1 MVTMRGV
8 GRLTRGPVPARPA
21 SIRSRVLRRIGNDES
36 FLLVT
41 HVARR
46 ILPTAAAPP
55 VPPDPT
61 KGPHRMKATPLR
73 AAALAVALLG
83 ALVAGT
89 PAQAAP
95 DETTTNST
103 TDCVTNPATPK
114 RQFRAMWIASVTNI
128 DWPSKDSWTAP
139 DQVAKQKAEYLGW
152 LDLAQKLNHNAVVVQ
167 VRPTADAFWPSP
179 YEPWS
184 EYLTGVRGKDPG
196 WDPLAFLVAESHKR
210 NLEFHAWFNPYR
222 VSMPAPGGA
231 GADLS
236 KLAPDSP
243 ARAHPDWVFAYP
255 PAGVAGS
262 RLYYNPGIP
271 AVREFVQTAMMDAV
285 NRYDVDG
292 VHFDDYFYP
301 YPSGTW
307 QVPDDA
313 TFAQYNRGFTD
324 KADWRRDNINL
335 LMQEMNT
342 KIKAA
347 KPWVKFGASPFGI
360 WRNASADPNGS
371 DTTGSQSYD
380 IISADTR
387 KWIKE
392 EWIDYVVPQLYWYI
406 GQYPAAD
413 YARLVPW
420 WAEQVRGT
428 KVQLYIGQADYKSGE
443 PAYGSF
449 WMNPRELSDHLTLNR
464 SYPEVLGNVHFSAVQ
479 VRANR
484 LGATDIYAAEHYS
497 RPALVPTMTH
507 LPHKPLLFPVVT
519 RAQREA
525 DGVRLSWRQ
534 PADGKGPLG
543 TATSYAIYRF
553 DGLGLAGRCDFADAS
568 HLVGTVR
575 ATDGD
580 VQSWVDT
587 TAVAGKRYT
596 YHVTALDRL
605 ANESP
610 ASPPRFV
617 R

>member
-1 MVTMRGV
+1 
-8 GRLTRGPVPARPA
+8 
-21 SIRSRVLRRIGNDES
+21 
-36 FLLVT
+36 
-41 HVARR
+41 
-46 ILPTAAAPP
+46 
-55 VPPDPT
+55 
-61 KGPHRMKATPLR
+61 MKATRLR
-73 AAALAVALLG
+73 AAGLAVALLG
-83 ALVAGT
+83 TLVA
-89 PAQAAP
+89 AAP
-95 DETTTNST
+95 ASAAERDTATDSTTT
-103 TDCVTNPATPK
+103 CVTDPAVPK

-179 YEPWS
+179 VEPWS
-184 EYLTGVRGKDPG
+184 EYLTGVRGQDPG
-196 WDPLAFLVAESHKR
+196 WDPLAFLVEESHKR
-210 NLEFHAWFNPYR
+210 NLEFHAWMNPYR

-231 GADLS
+231 GADIS
-236 KLAPDSP
+236 KLAPNHP
-243 ARAHPDWVFAYP
+243 VRQHPDWVFAYP

-271 AVREFVQTAMMDAV
+271 EVREFVQTAMMDAV
-285 NRYDVDG
+285 KRYDIDG

-301 YPSGTW
+301 YPSGTY
-307 QVPDDA
+307 QYPDDA
-313 TFAQYNRGFTD
+313 TFAAYNRGFTD
-324 KADWRRDNINL
+324 RADWRRDNINL
-335 LMQEMNT
+335 LIQEMGA

-347 KPWVKFGASPFGI
+347 KPWVKFGVSPFGI
-360 WRNASADPNGS
+360 WRNKSADPNGS

-387 KWIKE
+387 KWVKE
-392 EWIDYVVPQLYWYI
+392 EWIDYIVPQLYWYI

-420 WAEQVRGT
+420 WAETVRGT
-428 KVQLYIGQADYKSGE
+428 NVQLYIGQADYKSGD

-449 WMNPRELSDHLTLNR
+449 WMNPQELSNHLTLNR

-497 RPALVPTMTH
+497 RPALVPTMSQ
-507 LPHKPLLFPVVT
+507 LPSRPLLFPVVT
-519 RAQREA
+519 GAQRQD
-525 DGVRLSWRQ
+525 DGIRLNWRQ
-534 PADGKGPLG
+534 PANGKGPFG

-553 DGLGLAGRCDFADAS
+553 DGVVAADACDFADAS
-568 HLVGTVR
+568 HLVASVRGTDD
-575 ATDGD
+575 A

-587 TAVAGKRYT
+587 TASADTRYT
-596 YHVTALDRL
+596 YYVRALDRSW
-605 ANESP
+605 NEGPVGP
-610 ASPPRFV
+610 ARVV

>member
-1 MVTMRGV
+1 
-8 GRLTRGPVPARPA
+8 
-21 SIRSRVLRRIGNDES
+21 
-36 FLLVT
+36 
-41 HVARR
+41 
-46 ILPTAAAPP
+46 
-55 VPPDPT
+55 
-61 KGPHRMKATPLR
+61 MKATRLS
-73 AAALAVALLG
+73 AAGLAVALLG
-83 ALVAGT
+83 ALAAST
-89 PAQAAP
+89 PARAA
-95 DETTTNST
+95 DTDTTTESST
-103 TDCVTNPATPK
+103 TCATDPATTK

-128 DWPSKDSWTAP
+128 DWPSKASQTAP

-152 LDLAQKLNHNAVVVQ
+152 LDLAQRLNHNAVVVQ

-196 WDPLAFLVAESHKR
+196 WDPLAFLVEESHKR
-210 NLEFHAWFNPYR
+210 NLEFHAWLNPYR
-222 VSMPAPGGA
+222 VSMPAPGA

-236 KLAPDSP
+236 KLAPNHP
-243 ARAHPDWVFAYP
+243 ARQHPDWVFAYP

-262 RLYYNPGIP
+262 RLYYNPGVP
-271 AVREFVQTAMMDAV
+271 EVREFVETAMMDAV
-285 NRYDVDG
+285 NRYDIDG

-301 YPSGTW
+301 YPSGTY
-307 QVPDDA
+307 QYPDDA

-324 KADWRRDNINL
+324 RADWRRDNINL
-335 LMQEMNT
+335 LVQEMNA
-342 KIKAA
+342 KIKAV
-347 KPWVKFGASPFGI
+347 KPWVKFGVSPFGI
-360 WRNASADPNGS
+360 WRNKSADPTGS

-428 KVQLYIGQADYKSGE
+428 NVQLYIGQADYKSGDS
-443 PAYGSF
+443 AYGSF

-479 VRANR
+479 VRGNR

-497 RPALVPTMTH
+497 RPALVPTMSH
-507 LPHKPLLFPVVT
+507 LPAQRLLAPVVT
-519 RAQREA
+519 GAERR
-525 DGVRLSWRQ
+525 DGGVRLTWRQ
-534 PADGKGPLG
+534 PANGKGPFG
-543 TATSYAIYRF
+543 TATAYAIYRF
-553 DGLGLAGRCDFADAS
+553 DGNGHVDSCGFADAA

-575 ATDGD
+575 GADGD
-580 VQSWVDT
+580 IQSWVDT
-587 TAVAGKRYT
+587 DATDGTAYT
-596 YHVTALDRL
+596 YHVTALDRVW
-605 ANESP
+605 NESP
-610 ASPPRFV
+610 ASPARFV

>member
-1 MVTMRGV
+1 
-8 GRLTRGPVPARPA
+8 
-21 SIRSRVLRRIGNDES
+21 
-36 FLLVT
+36 
-41 HVARR
+41 
-46 ILPTAAAPP
+46 
-55 VPPDPT
+55 
-61 KGPHRMKATPLR
+61 MKATRLR
-73 AAALAVALLG
+73 AAGLAVALLG
-83 ALVAGT
+83 ALLAGT
-89 PAQAAP
+89 PAHAAES
-95 DETTTNST
+95 DTASDTTTT
-103 TDCVTNPATPK
+103 CVTDPATPK

-128 DWPSKDSWTAP
+128 DWPSKASWTDP

-152 LDLAQKLNHNAVVVQ
+152 LDLAQRLNHNAVVVQ
-167 VRPTADAFWPSP
+167 VRPTADAFWRSP

-184 EYLTGVRGKDPG
+184 EYLTGVRGQNPG
-196 WDPLAFLVAESHKR
+196 WDPLAFLVEESHRR
-210 NLEFHAWFNPYR
+210 NLEFHAWMNPYR
-222 VSMPAPGGA
+222 VSMPAPSGA
-231 GADLS
+231 GADIA
-236 KLAPDSP
+236 KLAPDHP
-243 ARAHPDWVFAYP
+243 VRQHPDWVFAYP

-271 AVREFVQTAMMDAV
+271 EVREFVQTAMLDAV
-285 NRYDVDG
+285 KRYDLDG

-301 YPSGTW
+301 YPSGTY
-307 QVPDDA
+307 QYPDDA

-324 KADWRRDNINL
+324 RADWRRDNINL
-335 LMQEMNT
+335 LIQEMNA

-347 KPWVKFGASPFGI
+347 KPWVKFGISPFGI
-360 WRNASADPNGS
+360 WRNQSADPNGS

-420 WAEQVRGT
+420 WAQQVRGT

-443 PAYGSF
+443 PAYGSY
-449 WMNPRELSDHLTLNR
+449 WMNPHELSDHLTLNR

-484 LGATDIYAAEHYS
+484 LGATDIYATEHYS
-497 RPALVPTMTH
+497 RPALVPTMAQ
-507 LPHKPLLFPVVT
+507 LPAKPLLFPVVT
-519 RAQREA
+519 GAEREA

-534 PADGKGPLG
+534 PANGTGPLG

-553 DGLGLAGRCDFADAS
+553 DGIGPHVRCDFADAA
-568 HLVGTVR
+568 HLVAAVRGTG
-575 ATDGD
+575 GD

-587 TAVAGKRYT
+587 TAAVDGHYT
-596 YHVTALDRL
+596 YYVSALDRSW
-605 ANESP
+605 NEGP
-610 ASPPRFV
+610 VSPPRFV